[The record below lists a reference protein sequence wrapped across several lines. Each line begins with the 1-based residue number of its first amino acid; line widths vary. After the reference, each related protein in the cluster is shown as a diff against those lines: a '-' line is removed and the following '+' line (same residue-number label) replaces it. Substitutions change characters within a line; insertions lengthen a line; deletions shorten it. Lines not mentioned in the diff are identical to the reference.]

1 MAFEILETLFRGI
14 CVGVAASLLASGH
27 LTPHDITILSPALLL
42 MASQL
47 QYMGRLLGVA
57 DCPKKYWPWL
67 MVNSLLMAGI
77 GMMIMRFLV

>member
-1 MAFEILETLFRGI
+1 MEIAMEDN
-14 CVGVAASLLASGH
+14 AAEF
-27 LTPHDITILSPALLL
+27 TEKDYDALQSL